1 MIGINEPGSASSK
14 SVNPHFRCVWG
25 RAMNK
30 FTAVCMLGILGAIAA
45 VSLHLHASAE
55 RAAERPAQAI
65 SSMQSNHPPFG
76 K

>member
-1 MIGINEPGSASSK
+1 
-14 SVNPHFRCVWG
+14 
-25 RAMNK
+25 MNK
-30 FTAVCMLGILGAIAA
+30 LTAVCMLGILGAITA

-65 SSMQSNHPPFG
+65 SSTRSENPPFA